1 MKCNGIQFLR
11 PDPLLAKGITFQRH
25 DPGWRLYHLPL
36 QSRLTKGHSR
46 QSPWLFSQYLC
57 LSEKTRFKSL
67 FGVKCT
73 RNFPTGSLVL
83 ALSLI
88 IGQEP
93 TLADEGMWLFNQPPK
108 ELLQA
113 KYGFEVTDDWLE
125 HLQRASVRFNSG
137 GSGSFVSADGL
148 VLTNHH
154 VAAEAVQ
161 KLSSEDRDLLAEGY
175 YARSRD
181 SELPCVDLELNV
193 LVSIRDVTDRIN
205 AAVSADLDA
214 EAAFLA
220 RRAAIAAVEKE
231 SFEGTGLR
239 SDVITLYQGGAYHLY
254 RFKRYTDVRLVF
266 APEQQ
271 IAFFGGDPDNF
282 EYPRYALDFTFFRA
296 YENDKPAKIDNF
308 LRWNSRGPTDGEL
321 VFVTGHPGRTSRLL
335 TVAELE
341 YDRDTLQPDVISWL
355 NRIEVLLSAYSS
367 RSAENT
373 RRAKDLLFVIQN
385 SRKAYNGM
393 HAGLLDPEFF
403 AQKRQQETTLRQ
415 AVASNPAYQPTADAW
430 DRIANAQEDIKSV
443 RTQYNFFEGGRAFF
457 GDLFPIARTLLRA
470 AIEIPKNNGDRLREY
485 TDSGLE
491 SLKFQLFSE
500 KPIYSDLEILTLTDS
515 LIYLADT
522 LGSDDSMVKAILAGR
537 APGQAATD
545 LVTNT
550 RVGDVDFRKQL
561 FDGGI
566 EAVNLANDPMIELA
580 RLVDDGAREAR
591 KVIDAA
597 IETKRAAHADIADV
611 RFAIQGSSIYPDATF
626 TLRLAFGTIAGY
638 SEGGQS
644 RNHETYFQGLYERA
658 DSQDHVPPFHLPT
671 RWLEVKDSLNLQVP
685 VNFVSKVDVIGGN
698 SGSPVVNREG
708 ELVGLIFDGNI
719 YTLPWRYGYDDKI
732 ARAISVHT
740 GGIMEALES
749 VYRAE
754 KLINELTQPTIS
766 AIDDDDDGMGDIWEC
781 HFGAKAL
788 APEEDEDGDGVI
800 NRDEAL
806 AGTNPLDA
814 TSAFHPV
821 VAGEGFDPGSGNR
834 SLVIRW
840 NTVIGKQYE
849 LRSSSDLAN
858 WVAVGDLWPG
868 TGQVAEMVIDLTG
881 RSPLNDFYQVAVLDR
896 DRDRDGLS
904 AYEEALLGFSDLNV
918 NSAGAPSGNDLEAAR
933 KLLTGLSPTGEIIS
947 ICPDTG
953 TSENHGPG

>member
-1 MKCNGIQFLR
+1 MHPKFSN
-11 PDPLLAKGITFQRH
+11 
-25 DPGWRLYHLPL
+25 
-36 QSRLTKGHSR
+36 RLTGLS
-46 QSPWLFSQYLC
+46 SQLDN
-57 LSEKTRFKSL
+57 R
-67 FGVKCT
+67 
-73 RNFPTGSLVL
+73 TGANSGRRGDV
-83 ALSLI
+83 AV
-88 IGQEP
+88 
-93 TLADEGMWLFNQPPK
+93 QPAPQRTPPG
-108 ELLQA
+108 EIR
-113 KYGFEVTDDWLE
+113 FEVTDDWLE

-205 AAVSADLDA
+205 AAVSADMDA

-231 SFEGTGLR
+231 SFEDTGLR
-239 SDVITLYQGGAYHLY
+239 SDVVTLYQGGAYHLY

-373 RRAKDLLFVIQN
+373 RQAKDLLFVIQN

-430 DRIANAQEDIKSV
+430 DRIANAQEDIK
-443 RTQYNFFEGGRAFF
+443 
-457 GDLFPIARTLLRA
+457 
-470 AIEIPKNNGDRLREY
+470 
-485 TDSGLE
+485 
-491 SLKFQLFSE
+491 
-500 KPIYSDLEILTLTDS
+500 
-515 LIYLADT
+515 
-522 LGSDDSMVKAILAGR
+522 
-537 APGQAATD
+537 
-545 LVTNT
+545 
-550 RVGDVDFRKQL
+550 
-561 FDGGI
+561 
-566 EAVNLANDPMIELA
+566 
-580 RLVDDGAREAR
+580 
-591 KVIDAA
+591 
-597 IETKRAAHADIADV
+597 
-611 RFAIQGSSIYPDATF
+611 
-626 TLRLAFGTIAGY
+626 
-638 SEGGQS
+638 
-644 RNHETYFQGLYERA
+644 
-658 DSQDHVPPFHLPT
+658 
-671 RWLEVKDSLNLQVP
+671 
-685 VNFVSKVDVIGGN
+685 
-698 SGSPVVNREG
+698 
-708 ELVGLIFDGNI
+708 
-719 YTLPWRYGYDDKI
+719 
-732 ARAISVHT
+732 
-740 GGIMEALES
+740 S